1 MIKQENIFF
10 MHYLIDDTAELM
22 EFNDWGDIIWWIRIE
37 GIHNYKLN

>member
-1 MIKQENIFF
+1 MIRQENIFF
-10 MHYLIDDTAELM
+10 MHYWDDTAELM